1 MSDPTAT
8 TIAHP
13 RLSGLNPEALM
24 AQAVPG
30 VGPESIEV
38 PGFVLEAM
46 IGRGGMGVVFLAR
59 QVRLDREVAVK
70 VLASELAGDP
80 LFLERIERE
89 ARTMARLRHPNIVT
103 VHDFLMLE
111 DGSAA
116 IVMEFIEGGSL
127 RDTLREH
134 PNGLPVAEALR
145 IIGQIAA
152 GLETAHASGVI
163 HRDMKPE
170 NVLMGNDGT
179 ARVTDFG
186 LALPLHEPT
195 ARLTLTGTTVG
206 TVDYMA
212 PEQLKGGELDTRLDI
227 FALGVI
233 AYELLTGQ
241 TPRGSFDAP
250 HLVRPEVP
258 VPVSAAVMRALRPDP
273 AARFATVEGFVL
285 ALHGTGVTEKR
296 TLPVGRF
303 VGAIVLM
310 LLMAALA
317 GAAWSFFKRA
327 KVEQEEVGAVAASS
341 PPVPAVVA
349 KTAPDVPA
357 PMVPQMIQAVAGP
370 WTDAIAGAHI
380 HNDNFGGDWTRDGGV
395 LTSNDAVC
403 ILSLEKELPEHYEV
417 RMKFTR
423 LSGEH
428 SVTLFF
434 RSDWSV
440 GSAELDAWDE
450 GLAGVQMISGASLQD
465 GYGFRFPLE
474 NGRSYELLVEVRP
487 GLVRM
492 SVDGVFQKEFDIVGK
507 FLSPPSPWNWD
518 PIDRPTALAI
528 GSYRSP
534 TRFEKVEW
542 REMGIVK
549 GQTGGG
555 R

>member
-1 MSDPTAT
+1 
-8 TIAHP
+8 
-13 RLSGLNPEALM
+13 M
-24 AQAVPG
+24 AQAVPAI
-30 VGPESIEV
+30 GPENIEV
-38 PGFVLEAM
+38 PGFVLETL
-46 IGRGGMGVVFLAR
+46 IGRGGMGMVFLAT

-70 VLASELAGDP
+70 VLAAELAGDP

-116 IVMEFIEGGSL
+116 IVMELIEGGSL

-134 PNGLPVAEALR
+134 PLGLPLHEALR
-145 IIGQIAA
+145 IIRQIAA

-233 AYELLTGQ
+233 AYELFTGQ
-241 TPRGSFDAP
+241 TPRGSFDPP

-258 VPVSAAVMRALRPDP
+258 KSVSDAVMRALRPDP
-273 AARFATVEGFVL
+273 IARFATIEAFVL
-285 ALHGTGVTEKR
+285 ALHGTGAKGR
-296 TLPVGRF
+296 TWRWGSFAVMTAG
-303 VGAIVLM
+303 
-310 LLMAALA
+310 LLLAA
-317 GAAWSFFKRA
+317 AA
-327 KVEQEEVGAVAASS
+327 VGAVLHFMKEPKGNDSRLAVAPPPAAVQAAPEVPVPPTPSTS
-341 PPVPAVVA
+341 PPATPTPKPA
-349 KTAPDVPA
+349 APQTPET
-357 PMVPQMIQAVAGP
+357 VAGP
-370 WTDAIAGAHI
+370 WRDAIAGAHI
-380 HNDNFGGDWTRDGGV
+380 HNDNFGGDWTRDGGI
-395 LTSNDAVC
+395 LTSNDAIC
-403 ILSLEKELPEHYEV
+403 ILSLEKDLPEHYEV

-450 GLAGVQMISGASLQD
+450 GLAGVQMISGSSLQD
-465 GYGFRFPLE
+465 GYGFRYPLE

-487 GLVRM
+487 GSVRM
-492 SVDGVFQKEFDIVGK
+492 SMDGVFQKEFDTAGK
-507 FLSPPSPWNWD
+507 FLSPPTPWNWN
-518 PIDRPTALAI
+518 PIDRPAALAI
-528 GSYRSP
+528 GSYQSP

-542 REMGIVK
+542 RELGIVK
-549 GQTGGG
+549 NPPSGAK
-555 R
+555 